1 MILPSFNPFLY
12 NMILKR
18 KTSEILHNSFKLYYQ
33 ISEFSRQKSFEIIEL
48 QISMLKEID
57 SFKTEFIL
65 KYNDL
70 DINKIY
76 MLLDYDNKKNINFE
90 KYNT

>member
-1 MILPSFNPFLY
+1 
-12 NMILKR
+12 MILKR